1 MSRQTLSCWHRWF
14 YGDITADHA
23 KQLLMQAGKSG
34 SFLVRNRQS
43 VEHQFA
49 LSILLERQVLHVIIV
64 YEVSGLTAVFDSV
77 C

>member
-1 MSRQTLSCWHRWF
+1 MYRWF

-23 KQLLMQAGKSG
+23 KQLLMQAGRPG

-49 LSILLERQVLHVIIV
+49 LSVLFDADVLHVVVV
-64 YEVSGLTAVFDSV
+64 YEVRERQLATILLLLFCSV
-77 C
+77 L